1 MHLGNLHRSRYI
13 QMGIPLKENAVGST
27 GICIGGSD
35 ADFLSRII
43 FYSNIII
50 ISHINGIGNL
60 IAAFC
65 RYIQI
70 ESIHIHNHRIIF
82 CCRSGLIV
90 HAADHF
96 SLLRI
101 R

>member
-50 ISHINGIGNL
+50 ISHINGISNL
-60 IAAFC
+60 IVAFC
-65 RYIQI
+65 R
-70 ESIHIHNHRIIF
+70 HI
-82 CCRSGLIV
+82 
-90 HAADHF
+90 
-96 SLLRI
+96 
-101 R
+101 